1 MPVDLTPAYYVSG
14 TLASIGVVLGGAR
27 SYYSRQRKRWTDE
40 GARAA
45 RNAEALEA
53 NTRAAGANTDA
64 IGRLTGKL
72 DRFADE
78 TRETLHHH
86 DSRIGRLEDLAD
98 NQLGR
103 LTRPRDPSRHDGG
116 A

>member
-1 MPVDLTPAYYVSG
+1 MPADLTPVYYISG

-27 SYYSRQRKRWTDE
+27 SYYARQRQRWTDE
-40 GARAA
+40 GARSA
-45 RNAEALEA
+45 RNAEALDA

-64 IGRLTGKL
+64 ISRLTAKL

-78 TRETLHHH
+78 TRETLHSH

-103 LTRPRDPSRHDGG
+103 PNRPRDPVH
-116 A
+116 

>member
-1 MPVDLTPAYYVSG
+1 MPADLTPIYYISG

-27 SYYSRQRKRWTDE
+27 SYYSRQRRRWTDE
-40 GARAA
+40 GARSQ
-45 RNAEALEA
+45 RNAEALDA
-53 NTRAAGANTDA
+53 NTRAAAANTDA
-64 IGRLTGKL
+64 VSRLTGKL

>member
-1 MPVDLTPAYYVSG
+1 MPADLTPIYYVSG

-27 SYYSRQRKRWTDE
+27 SYYARQRKRWTDE

-53 NTRAAGANTDA
+53 NTRAAAANTDA
-64 IGRLTGKL
+64 IGRLTEKL

-78 TRETLHHH
+78 TRQTLHNH
-86 DSRIGRLEDLAD
+86 DSRIGRLEDLAE

-103 LTRPRDPSRHDGG
+103 TARPRDLGHHDAG